1 MRITEIADAVE
12 QLALWKLINTSV
24 WTALDTQAKQQA
36 QQRAASQQQRKAK
49 PPRIKSRAKSRSV
62 AMPHVPKAPKQPKQL
77 PKPKHIQKTANPS
90 TQQTQPTQKYT
101 HPHTQQALP
110 TSYPTRYPTTKTA
123 DVASAKATPTSTLP
137 TTQATQVNP
146 SSSQQPHA
154 TQASHTLAPQSAN
167 ALPLQKRLSALKKR
181 V

>member
-36 QQRAASQQQRKAK
+36 QQRAASQQLRKAK
-49 PPRIKSRAKSRSV
+49 PPRIKSRSV

-110 TSYPTRYPTTKTA
+110 TRYPSTTT
-123 DVASAKATPTSTLP
+123 TNPNTHPPTTLP